1 VKVQNLRLTWILLV
15 LVCLLLFVSPAFATS
30 GETVNLQNFP
40 QQLATALGVSL
51 FVGQILASTI
61 LLCLILFPSIML
73 AGYFGGSGSVMY
85 ALLIVGL
92 PISGVCVALGW
103 LPVWLFLVTC
113 LLIAL
118 MFAGKMRELITGGPS
133 KGD

>member
-1 VKVQNLRLTWILLV
+1 LKFTWTLVILACLLV
-15 LVCLLLFVSPAFATS
+15 MVSPVFATS
-30 GETVNLQNFP
+30 SDVVNLENFP

-51 FVGQILASTI
+51 FVAGILASTI
-61 LLCLILFPSIML
+61 LLCLILFPSIMI

-113 LLIAL
+113 LLIAV
-118 MFAGKMRELITGGPS
+118 MFASKMRELITGGPS

>member
-1 VKVQNLRLTWILLV
+1 MKVHKLKFTWILLV
-15 LVCLLLFVSPAFATS
+15 LVCLLLFVSPVFAAS
-30 GETVNLQNFP
+30 SDAVNLQNFP

-51 FVGQILASTI
+51 FVAQILASTI
-61 LLCLILFPSIML
+61 LLCLVLFPSVMI

-92 PISGVCVALGW
+92 PISGVCVGLGW
-103 LPVWLFLVTC
+103 LPVWIYLVTC

-118 MFAGKMRELITGGPS
+118 MFAGKMRELITGGPG

>member
-1 VKVQNLRLTWILLV
+1 MIPVIVCLV
-15 LVCLLLFVSPAFATS
+15 LVSPVFAS
-30 GETVNLQNFP
+30 EETVNLMNLP
-40 QQLATALGVSL
+40 QQLAYALGIDL
-51 FVGQILASTI
+51 FVAKILASVI
-61 LLCLILFPSIML
+61 LLCFVKFPAMMI
-73 AGYFGGSGSVMY
+73 AGYFGGSGAVLY
-85 ALLIVGL
+85 AILIVGL
-92 PISGVCVALGW
+92 PISGVCVGLGW